1 MAKHASRNGL
11 IRVKTLVQRRRGPD
25 GRKHKYHCAR
35 LVIPLLDG
43 SSITVCA
50 RVSEDEARDAIRRAS
65 RGRGQDEVAGLF
77 GSIGKAIGSV
87 AKSSSLVKVASFAN
101 QVAQSPVGKALI
113 PPQVS
118 AAIGAVNIAGKLV
131 QSARGGNPTAQ
142 TIVSHAQRM
151 AARPSVY
158 SAPVL
163 SRSHTTVRATPT
175 AQRPLPYA
183 SPGANATFR
192 YLMTLSRA

>member
-1 MAKHASRNGL
+1 MAKHTSRNGL

-25 GRKHKYHCAR
+25 GRKRKYHCAR
-35 LVIPLLDG
+35 MVIPLLDG

-50 RVSEDEARDAIRRAS
+50 RVSEDEARQAVDRIARQ
-65 RGRGQDEVAGLF
+65 RGADEVSGLF

-87 AKSSSLVKVASFAN
+87 AKQSSLVKVANFAHK
-101 QVAQSPVGKALI
+101 VSQSPVGKALI

-142 TIVSHAQRM
+142 TIVAHARRM
-151 AARPSVY
+151 ATRPSVY
-158 SAPVL
+158 SAPAL
-163 SRSHTTVRATPT
+163 RTHTTVQARPT
-175 AQRPLPYA
+175 AHRPLPLA